1 MLDFIT
7 TGPLLLLRAI
17 LGQTLH
23 FELLGYLE
31 EVVEVLLGDV
41 DLAMVHKGDDGLKVS
56 VGDAL
61 EIQERVSVGILLE
74 DCSEERGAGG
84 QDQFVCLDLLR
95 ATTEGAVK
103 QVLKI
108 IQ

>member
-7 TGPLLLLRAI
+7 AGPLLLLRAI

-41 DLAMVHKGDDGLKVS
+41 DLAMVHEGDDGLKVS

-74 DCSEERGAGG
+74 DCSEERRAGG

-108 IQ
+108 RQ